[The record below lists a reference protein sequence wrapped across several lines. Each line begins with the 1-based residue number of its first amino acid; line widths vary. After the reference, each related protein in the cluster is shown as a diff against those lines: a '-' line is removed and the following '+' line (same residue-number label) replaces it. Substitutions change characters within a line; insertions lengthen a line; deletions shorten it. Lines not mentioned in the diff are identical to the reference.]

1 MPNKTGTDR
10 DIHFSVA
17 LTLTV
22 AIDEIFID
30 MAQAQVPLIIQ

>member
-1 MPNKTGTDR
+1 MSNKTGTDR

-22 AIDEIFID
+22 ARDEIFID
-30 MAQAQVPLIIQ
+30 IVQARVPLVAW